1 MKKLIINTILFVPII
16 ALVSCAFVS
25 LDPQAQDV
33 TVSPNTESLSKCKSL
48 GSITVSVWAKAEDF
62 QSQET
67 MKNQLDILA
76 RNQAAKINGN
86 TVFPDSEIDNGQR
99 AYKVYDCPISQAK

>member
-1 MKKLIINTILFVPII
+1 MKKSIINTILFVPII

-25 LDPQAQDV
+25 LDPQAQGV
-33 TVSPNTESLSKCKSL
+33 TVSSDKESVNKCKFL

-67 MKNQLDILA
+67 MTNQLDILA
-76 RNQAAKINGN
+76 RNQAAQIHGN
-86 TVFPDSEIDNGQR
+86 VVFPDSVINNGQR
-99 AYKVYDCPISQAK
+99 SYKVYDCPIKS